1 MPVKINLLQ
10 ITSTIREGDEEAPQ
24 SSISGGQDVSE
35 RMQDSLAEMETRIL
49 KECMQMILE
58 AMDKQQER

>member
-10 ITSTIREGDEEAPQ
+10 ITSTIREGDEEATQ
-24 SSISGGQDVSE
+24 SSSGGSQDMSE

-49 KECMQMILE
+49 QECMQMILE